1 MSAKYTPWI
10 DGIAALVARK
20 RVAPRLSVLL
30 AVAPLLLLWPDLR
43 HFVES
48 RMALHMLLE
57 FPLLMASGWCLRRW
71 WLRRRPAQ
79 GGAGRLERLLDW
91 RGWTGATFVTV
102 VTVVWMVPSML
113 DAALLSLPVATFK
126 YLSWWLAGWLLAA
139 SWYRMDAEV
148 LLFFA
153 GNLAWMTATAGLL
166 YLEAPAQLCVSY
178 LQDDQQHAGL
188 GLVVL
193 AVAAGGLA
201 LRQMMRSGEEA
212 GAEGLIGH

>member
-1 MSAKYTPWI
+1 MSTKYTPWI
-10 DGIAALVARK
+10 NSLGALLARLPAA
-20 RVAPRLSVLL
+20 RLLPVLL
-30 AVAPLLLLWPDLR
+30 AFSPLLLCWPDLR

-71 WLRRRPAQ
+71 RLQRQPAQ
-79 GGAGRLERLLDW
+79 RGAAGLERLLDW

-113 DAALLSLPVATFK
+113 DAAVLSLPVALFK
-126 YLSWWLAGWLLAA
+126 YLGWWLAGWLLAT

-148 LLFFA
+148 LMFFA

-166 YLEAPAQLCVSY
+166 YLEAPSQLCVSY

-201 LRQMMRSGEEA
+201 LRQMMRSGEA
-212 GAEGLIGH
+212 VDGVTGH

>member
-10 DGIAALVARK
+10 DGIAALVART
-20 RVAPRLSVLL
+20 RAAPRLSVLL
-30 AVAPLLLLWPDLR
+30 AMAPLLLFWPDLR

-71 WLRRRPAQ
+71 WQRRRSMQ
-79 GGAGRLERLLDW
+79 DGAGRLEQLLDW

-113 DAALLSLPVATFK
+113 DAALLALPVAAFK
-126 YLSWWLAGWLLAA
+126 YVSWWLAGWLLAS

-166 YLEAPAQLCVSY
+166 YLETPSQFCVSY

-201 LRQMMRSGEEA
+201 LRQMMRSGEA
-212 GAEGLIGH
+212 VQGVADH

>member
-10 DGIAALVARK
+10 DGIAALVART
-20 RVAPRLSVLL
+20 RAAPRLSVLL
-30 AVAPLLLLWPDLR
+30 AMAPLLLFWPDLR

-71 WLRRRPAQ
+71 WQRRRPMQ
-79 GGAGRLERLLDW
+79 GGAGRWEQLLDW

-113 DAALLSLPVATFK
+113 DAALLALPVAAFK
-126 YLSWWLAGWLLAA
+126 YVSWWLAGWLLAS

-166 YLEAPAQLCVSY
+166 YLEAPSQLCVSY

-201 LRQMMRSGEEA
+201 LRQMMRSGEA
-212 GAEGLIGH
+212 VQGVTGH

>member
-1 MSAKYTPWI
+1 MFEAVQHAWQALASTPHLLTL
-10 DGIAALVARK
+10 LVAGFD
-20 RVAPRLSVLL
+20 SL
-30 AVAPLLLLWPDLR
+30 AR
-43 HFVES
+43 
-48 RMALHMLLE
+48 
-57 FPLLMASGWCLRRW
+57 LLMAWRRVGKLGRPLR
-71 WLRRRPAQ
+71 
-79 GGAGRLERLLDW
+79 
-91 RGWTGATFVTV
+91 
-102 VTVVWMVPSML
+102 
-113 DAALLSLPVATFK
+113 
-126 YLSWWLAGWLLAA
+126 LAGWLLAA

>member
-10 DGIAALVARK
+10 EGIAALVART
-20 RVAPRLSVLL
+20 RAAPRLSVLL
-30 AVAPLLLLWPDLR
+30 AMAPLLLFWPDLR

-71 WLRRRPAQ
+71 WQRRRSMQ
-79 GGAGRLERLLDW
+79 GGAGRLEQLLDW

-113 DAALLSLPVATFK
+113 DAALLALPVAAFK
-126 YLSWWLAGWLLAA
+126 YVSWWLAGWLLAS

-166 YLEAPAQLCVSY
+166 YLEAPSQLCVSY

-201 LRQMMRSGEEA
+201 LRQMMRSGEA
-212 GAEGLIGH
+212 VQGVTGH

>member
-1 MSAKYTPWI
+1 MTAKYTPWI
-10 DGIAALVARK
+10 NGMAAGIRRTQVARLL
-20 RVAPRLSVLL
+20 PVL
-30 AVAPLLLLWPDLR
+30 PLLLFWPELR

-71 WLRRRPAQ
+71 WLHRHPAHH
-79 GGAGRLERLLDW
+79 GTGRLEHLLDW

-102 VTVVWMVPSML
+102 TTVVWMVPSML
-113 DAALLSLPVATFK
+113 DAALLSLPVALFK

-153 GNLAWMTATAGLL
+153 GNVAWMAATAGLL
-166 YLEAPAQLCVSY
+166 YLEMPMQLCVNY
-178 LQDDQQHAGL
+178 LQADQQHAGL

-201 LRQMMRSGEEA
+201 LRQVMRGDEA
-212 GAEGLIGH
+212 GVEGLAEH